1 MLTLGPETYALLA
14 AAALL
19 AGFIDAISGGGGL
32 ITVPALLAA
41 GLPPVNALATNKL
54 ASVFSVATSCA
65 RFARRGYI
73 DFRAHAVVTLA
84 VFAAAALGALA
95 VQHIAADA
103 LKRIIPL
110 LVIAAMAY
118 MILSPRMTNA
128 ETPARLSPRGYA
140 PLGGAIGFYD
150 GFFGPGTGSFFT
162 TSLVGLRGM
171 GLVRA
176 AAHTKLFNFAS
187 NLASVILFVAA
198 GQAWWLVGLL
208 MAAASMVGAWM
219 GAHVAMRHGARVI
232 RPLLIAVSLA
242 LTAKLIWDNFIVG

>member
-1 MLTLGPETYALLA
+1 MITPETYALLG

-19 AGFIDAISGGGGL
+19 AGFIDAIAGGGGL

-54 ASVFSVATSCA
+54 GSVFSVAVSCA
-65 RFARRGYI
+65 RFAKRGYI
-73 DFRAHAVVTLA
+73 DFRAYAWLA
-84 VFAAAALGALA
+84 VAVFIAAGVGAYA
-95 VQHIAADA
+95 VQHIDA
-103 LKRIIPL
+103 TTLKRVIPL
-110 LVIAAMAY
+110 LVIGAMAY
-118 MILSPRMTNA
+118 MILSPRMTDA
-128 ETPARLSPRGYA
+128 ESEPRLSTRGYT
-140 PLGGAIGFYD
+140 PLGAAIGFYD

-198 GQAWWLVGLL
+198 GQAFWVVGLL
-208 MAAASMVGAWM
+208 MAVCSMAGAWM
-219 GAHVAMRHGARVI
+219 GAHVAMTHGARVI
-232 RPLLIAVSLA
+232 RPLLIVVSLA
-242 LTAKLIWDNFIVG
+242 LTAKLIWDNFIAV